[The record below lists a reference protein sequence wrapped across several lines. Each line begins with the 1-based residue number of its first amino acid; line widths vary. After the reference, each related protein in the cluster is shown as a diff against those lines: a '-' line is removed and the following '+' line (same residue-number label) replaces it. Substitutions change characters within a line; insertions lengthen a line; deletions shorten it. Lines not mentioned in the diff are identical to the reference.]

1 MIKYRPEANLRF
13 YHDFGGDEDMGSIFL
28 NILFSFHI
36 IASLGLVLLILLHA
50 GRGGGISGLFS
61 GMVETFDGAGIVEKN
76 LDRITIILGLV
87 FTVTTIMLFI
97 FL

>member
-1 MIKYRPEANLRF
+1 
-13 YHDFGGDEDMGSIFL
+13 MGSVFL
-28 NILFSFHI
+28 NILFSIHT
-36 IASLGLVLLILLHA
+36 IASVGLILLILLHA

-61 GMVETFDGAGIVEKN
+61 GMVETFDGTGIVEKN
-76 LDRITIILGLV
+76 LDRITIVLSLV

>member
-1 MIKYRPEANLRF
+1 
-13 YHDFGGDEDMGSIFL
+13 MGSVFL
-28 NILFSFHI
+28 NILFTIHI
-36 IASLGLVLLILLHA
+36 ISSVGLILLILLHA

-76 LDRITIILGLV
+76 LDRITIILSLV
-87 FTVTTIMLFI
+87 FAITTIILFI

>member
-1 MIKYRPEANLRF
+1 
-13 YHDFGGDEDMGSIFL
+13 MGSVLL
-28 NILFSFHI
+28 NILFAVHI
-36 IASLGLVLLILLHA
+36 MASLGLILLILLHA

-76 LDRITIILGLV
+76 LDRITLILGV
-87 FTVTTIMLFI
+87 IFAVTTVILFI

>member
-1 MIKYRPEANLRF
+1 
-13 YHDFGGDEDMGSIFL
+13 MGSIL
-28 NILFSFHI
+28 MNIMFAIHI
-36 IASLGLVLLILLHA
+36 VACLGIILLILLHA

-61 GMVETFDGAGIVEKN
+61 GMVETFDGGGIVEKN

-87 FTVTTIMLFI
+87 FTVTTIILFI